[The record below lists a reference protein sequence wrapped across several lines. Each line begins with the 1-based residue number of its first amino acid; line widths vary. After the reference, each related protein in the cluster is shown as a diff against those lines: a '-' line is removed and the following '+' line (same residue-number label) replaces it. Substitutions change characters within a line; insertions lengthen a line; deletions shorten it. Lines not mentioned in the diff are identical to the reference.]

1 MKRFGPECGS
11 AANADALQIC
21 TGGARLFMQ
30 FQKVGSSPANV
41 HIFLQSS
48 LVLQKV
54 RHLQYDGSSPGKV
67 HNFLQSSS
75 ILQGPLYTHLFA
87 GKLIE
92 NNDMANKIDDIAYN

>member
-1 MKRFGPECGS
+1 MPQIYECVFFY
-11 AANADALQIC
+11 NKTIFPWFECLQQHCPFI
-21 TGGARLFMQ
+21 GG
-30 FQKVGSSPANV
+30 G
-41 HIFLQSS
+41 
-48 LVLQKV
+48 V

-92 NNDMANKIDDIAYN
+92 NSISKYELTFYVAVSALYI